1 MSTNKQRIDIMDVSV
16 EDYYSD
22 LDEWLRRFSH
32 MNLAR
37 WKILQNTAISILV
50 FLLAWQ
56 AGADPTAA
64 LAVIALINGLSFGD
78 LAAIWGISV
87 EVRGD
92 GPAVVLDR
100 DKTQDDNGESES
112 TLTERERR

>member
-1 MSTNKQRIDIMDVSV
+1 MSTKKPSVSIMDVSV

-22 LDEWLRRFSH
+22 LDDWLRRFSH

-37 WKILQNTAISILV
+37 WKLAQNSLISFLV

-78 LAAIWGISV
+78 LAAIWGVSV
-87 EVRGD
+87 EIRGD
-92 GPAVVLDR
+92 DGPTVTVER
-100 DKTQDDNGESES
+100 DPEVETNDSE
-112 TLTERERR
+112 TKQQ